1 MSQLA
6 RWHFFVLQIYL
17 QGDIIM
23 NYYKPNQQQMT
34 KKEALTDAL
43 RRQTNEM
50 RQAKTPAQ
58 RCEIQKRYTA
68 EKLSI
73 MKNYPTK

>member
-1 MSQLA
+1 
-6 RWHFFVLQIYL
+6 
-17 QGDIIM
+17 M
-23 NYYKPNQQQMT
+23 NYYKSNQQPMT

-73 MKNYPTK
+73 MKNYPTR